1 MKTIKNILRIFIAV
15 WYLLGWML
23 HVYLGL
29 FSPTIYKEFGN
40 TSLLPAL
47 TRIWQG
53 VIMPNITIFALILAA
68 FEITV
73 GLLIIS
79 KGKKVKLGFSL
90 SICFNFFLILLGLGM
105 PAADAGNDFIMNR
118 LPNLIFL
125 LIQLP
130 LLWSQFEN
138 SILEWIKQS
147 FKKKANKL
155 SLPETNYQQN
165 NKFVWDLDNSD

>member
-1 MKTIKNILRIFIAV
+1 MKTLKYILRIFIAL

-53 VIMPNITIFALILAA
+53 VIMPNITIFALFLAA
-68 FEITV
+68 LELTV

-79 KGKKVKLGFSL
+79 KGKKVKLGLSL

-105 PAADAGNDFIMNR
+105 PAAGAGNDFIINR
-118 LPNLIFL
+118 MPNLIFL

-130 LLWSQFEN
+130 LLWGQYESTV
-138 SILEWIKQS
+138 LEGIKQS
-147 FKKKANKL
+147 FRKTNK
-155 SLPETNYQQN
+155 
-165 NKFVWDLDNSD
+165 